1 MIIIKLNEVYGRS
14 GCFLILG
21 GILLNIVVCG
31 ALFRP
36 LKWELEDEEDED
48 EDDDDE
54 EDDEDDEDEED
65 TDCSDDDED
74 ESSKDDEAKKSKSI
88 KKSNTRE
95 SNLSEITKSDKN
107 AIEAPMASQ
116 EKLLIDEEHEY

>member
-36 LKWELEDEEDED
+36 LQWELE
-48 EDDDDE
+48 DDDE
-54 EDDEDDEDEED
+54 EDDEDEDEED
-65 TDCSDDDED
+65 ESSEEEDEDED
-74 ESSKDDEAKKSKSI
+74 ESTELINEI
-88 KKSNTRE
+88 KQNSNHQVI
-95 SNLSEITKSDKN
+95 SLVIAILNLKIKYFYNNSLNRLQLHQVNT
-107 AIEAPMASQ
+107 
-116 EKLLIDEEHEY
+116 